1 MPEQGRTTPLRRTP
15 NARSKLE
22 RALHDGG
29 VPGPHDCPTVHT
41 THRHGD
47 TGQEGAFAMTGSLL
61 LLAHAASALVLV
73 GLAWTVQVVHYPLM
87 ASVGPDR
94 FVAYE
99 ASHTA
104 RMASVVMLPWTL
116 QGLTT
121 AWLLIDGP
129 SATDGRLVA
138 VAALTAAIPVIV
150 TVVWSV
156 PAHGRLAEGFDVD
169 VHRRLVRTNWIRTL
183 AWTAHGANAVAML
196 ATAG

>member
-1 MPEQGRTTPLRRTP
+1 MGTS
-15 NARSKLE
+15 A
-22 RALHDGG
+22 
-29 VPGPHDCPTVHT
+29 
-41 THRHGD
+41 
-47 TGQEGAFAMTGSLL
+47 L
-61 LLAHAASALVLV
+61 LLAHAVSALVLV

-104 RMASVVMLPWTL
+104 RMASVVMLPWAL

-121 AWLLIDGP
+121 AWLLVDAP
-129 SATDGRLVA
+129 RTLDGRLVLL
-138 VAALTAAIPVIV
+138 AALTAAIPVLV

-156 PAHGRLAEGFDVD
+156 PAHGRLAGGFDVD
-169 VHRRLVRTNWIRTL
+169 VHRRLVRTNWLRTL

-196 ATAG
+196 VTAG